1 MCVEYSYWEGVL
13 VMTAGRQ
20 IDDLIATLQQSVE
33 AGLAYFQGP
42 GSQSKVM
49 IGHWGTR
56 EVLCH
61 LVWWHQATVEGI
73 ESVAKGGAPYS
84 IHASVDEMNARA
96 VGRMA
101 GRDVNQSGT
110 YGPSLVE
117 LARQWQAR
125 LVQAA
130 RAIPDPNTTVLIM
143 GDGSGRSVRQRLETM
158 AQHWNE
164 HVTELQALSAA

>member
-1 MCVEYSYWEGVL
+1 MA
-13 VMTAGRQ
+13 AGRQ
-20 IDDLIATLQQSVE
+20 IDDLLATLEQSVE

-42 GSQSKVM
+42 GGQSKAM
-49 IGHWGTR
+49 IGHWGPR

-61 LVWWHQATVEGI
+61 LVWWHQATVEGM
-73 ESVAKGGAPYS
+73 ESVAKGGAPYA
-84 IHASVDEMNARA
+84 IYASVDEMNARA

-101 GRDVNQSGT
+101 GREVNQSGT
-110 YGPSLVE
+110 YGASLVD

-130 RAIPDPNTTVLIM
+130 RAIPDPNTIVLVM
-143 GDGSGRSVRQRLETM
+143 GDGGGRSVQQRLETIV
-158 AQHWNE
+158 QHWNE

>member
-1 MCVEYSYWEGVL
+1 MA
-13 VMTAGRQ
+13 AGQQ
-20 IDDLIATLQQSVE
+20 IDDLMAALEQSVE

-42 GSQSKVM
+42 GSQSQVK
-49 IGHWGTR
+49 IGHWEPR

-61 LVWWHQATVEGI
+61 LVWWHQATVEGM
-73 ESVAKGGAPYS
+73 ESVAKGGAPYR
-84 IHASVDEMNARA
+84 IYASVDEMNARA

-101 GRDVNQSGT
+101 GKHINQADT

-130 RAIPDPNTTVLIM
+130 RVLPDLHTTVLIM
-143 GDGSGRSVRQRLETM
+143 GDGSGRSVQQRLETI

-164 HVTELQALSAA
+164 HVKELQALSAA